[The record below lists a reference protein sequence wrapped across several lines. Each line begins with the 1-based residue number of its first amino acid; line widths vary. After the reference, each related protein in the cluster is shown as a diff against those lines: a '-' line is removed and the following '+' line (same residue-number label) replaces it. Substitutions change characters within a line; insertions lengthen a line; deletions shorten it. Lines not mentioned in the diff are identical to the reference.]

1 MEIHVDPCVSQ
12 SAVPRVQQTVLRA
25 LGKQPR
31 PEVRVYV
38 SCPRPGR
45 WSVFISGLVEHPLAV
60 SELIEKTLAD
70 QDVWPSPIP
79 AGPHDPEPGGA

>member
-12 SAVPRVQQTVLRA
+12 SAVTRVQQTVHRA
-25 LGKQPR
+25 LGSQTR
-31 PEVRVYV
+31 SDVHVYV

-45 WSVFISGLVEHPLAV
+45 WSVFISGLLEHPLAV

-70 QDVWPSPIP
+70 QDV
-79 AGPHDPEPGGA
+79 